1 MMAWVKVSEQ
11 WKPGLFFHRE
21 PGGKTDSLESRYEVK
36 VKLLGVPPMTQ

>member
-21 PGGKTDSLESRYEVK
+21 PGGKTDTVWK
-36 VKLLGVPPMTQ
+36 AGMK